1 MSQYHACQLPVELCI
16 GKSCRLQIEFMP
28 KRRLPNLSTLPGFEA
43 AARHLSF
50 TLAAAELHL
59 TQGAISRQVREL
71 ELFLGRQ
78 LFRRFTRRI
87 ELTED
92 GVAYARVT
100 RDILA
105 ELERATARF
114 GDRAPSSR
122 KVVVSILPTL
132 ASLWLMPRLHLFTQS
147 HREIEVRV
155 VTSIEPADLM
165 SGAVDVAVRVG
176 SLPGQNSAPLQ
187 PRIDLKMVND
197 WTDVQAFELFPDILC
212 PVCSPNLLAGQSID
226 DVRSLLRL
234 PLIHTSTRRFA
245 WPDWLAANGVPNVD
259 TLPGSD
265 AIEFGHFF
273 MSLEAARKGQGVAI
287 VPDIMLA
294 HYEGR
299 RDLVSVAPAV
309 IASAGTYCLLV
320 RKSRSED
327 PEIRAF
333 RSWVIAQSVDAR
345 SPLILDRSPRP

>member
-1 MSQYHACQLPVELCI
+1 MPVAPGIAPCR
-16 GKSCRLQIEFMP
+16 KNPARLQIELMP

-87 ELTED
+87 DLTDD
-92 GVAYARVT
+92 GAAYARVT

-114 GDRAPSSR
+114 GGGTPSPR
-122 KVVVSILPTL
+122 KVIVSILPTL

-147 HREIEVRV
+147 HRDIEVRM
-155 VTSIEPADLM
+155 VTSIEPVDLM

-176 SLPGQNSAPLQ
+176 LLPGQNSTPLQ

-212 PVCSPNLLAGQSID
+212 PVCSPNLLAGKSID
-226 DVRSLLRL
+226 DVHSLLRL

-245 WPDWLAANGVPNVD
+245 WPDWLAANGVSNANA
-259 TLPGSD
+259 LPGPD
-265 AIEFGHFF
+265 AIKFGHFF

-287 VPDIMLA
+287 VPDILLA

-299 RDLVSVAPAV
+299 RDLVSVLPAS
-309 IASAGTYCLLV
+309 ITSAGTYYLLV
-320 RKSRSED
+320 RKTRSED
-327 PEIRAF
+327 PEIKAF
-333 RSWVIAQSVDAR
+333 RSWVVGQSVDAR
-345 SPLILDRSPRP
+345 TPLMLDRSPRPGRD

>member
-1 MSQYHACQLPVELCI
+1 MHDNCSWNCAAL

-92 GVAYARVT
+92 GAAYARVA

-114 GDRAPSSR
+114 GGGAPSR

-287 VPDIMLA
+287 VPDVMLA

-327 PEIRAF
+327 PEISAF
-333 RSWVIAQSVDAR
+333 RSWVIGQSVDAR
-345 SPLILDRSPRP
+345 SPLVLGRTPPP

>member
-1 MSQYHACQLPVELCI
+1 MHDNCSWNCAAL

-92 GVAYARVT
+92 GAAYARVA

-114 GDRAPSSR
+114 GGGAPSSR

-287 VPDIMLA
+287 VPDVMLA

-327 PEIRAF
+327 PEISAF
-333 RSWVIAQSVDAR
+333 RSWVIGQSVDAR
-345 SPLILDRSPRP
+345 SPLVLGRTPPP

>member
-1 MSQYHACQLPVELCI
+1 MPVAPGIAPCR
-16 GKSCRLQIEFMP
+16 KNPARLQIELMP

-87 ELTED
+87 ELTDD
-92 GVAYARVT
+92 GAAYARVT

-114 GDRAPSSR
+114 GGGTPSPR
-122 KVVVSILPTL
+122 KVIVSILPTL

-147 HREIEVRV
+147 HRDIEVRM
-155 VTSIEPADLM
+155 VTSIEPVDLM

-176 SLPGQNSAPLQ
+176 LLPGQNSTPLQ

-212 PVCSPNLLAGQSID
+212 PVCSPNLLD
-226 DVRSLLRL
+226 DVHSLLRL

-245 WPDWLAANGVPNVD
+245 WPDWLAANGVSNANA
-259 TLPGSD
+259 LPGPD
-265 AIEFGHFF
+265 AIKFGHFF

-287 VPDIMLA
+287 VPDILLA

-299 RDLVSVAPAV
+299 RDLVSVLPAS
-309 IASAGTYCLLV
+309 ITSAGTYYLLV
-320 RKSRSED
+320 RKTRSED
-327 PEIRAF
+327 PEIKAF
-333 RSWVIAQSVDAR
+333 RSWVVGQSVDAR
-345 SPLILDRSPRP
+345 TPLMLDRSPRPGRD